1 MRQGGTR
8 GDRGLFERLAIL
20 KIAFLV
26 MAVVL
31 VMAACGGDEEPKSTG
46 SSGGGSTT
54 AAGQEEGGTIEIDG
68 QSANNHG
75 EADVAGESKVDLEAD
90 DFYFE
95 PTVITGEAG
104 QTITIHVENA
114 GDSTHNF
121 SITDQDISEDLDPGS
136 DTEVEVTFPDS
147 GTLVYFC
154 KFHQSQGML
163 GGLEVS
169 S

>member
-8 GDRGLFERLAIL
+8 DDRGLFERLAIL

-46 SSGGGSTT
+46 SGGSNTE
-54 AAGQEEGGTIEIDG
+54 AEQEEGGTIEIDG

-75 EADVAGESKVDLEAD
+75 EADVAGESEVDLEAD

-104 QTITIHVENA
+104 QTITIHVENE

-121 SITDQDISEDLDPGS
+121 SITDQDISEDLDSGS
-136 DTEVEVTFPDS
+136 DAEVEVTFPDS

>member
-1 MRQGGTR
+1 MEAGGTS
-8 GDRGLFERLAIL
+8 GGRGLFERLAVL

-31 VMAACGGDEEPKSTG
+31 VMAACGGDDEPNTSA
-46 SSGGGSTT
+46 SNGGASKTE
-54 AAGQEEGGTIEIDG
+54 AEQEGGTIQIDG

-75 EADVAGESKVDLEAD
+75 EADVAGESEVDLEQD
-90 DFYFE
+90 DFYFD
-95 PTVITGEAG
+95 PTVLKGEAG
-104 QTITIHVENA
+104 QKITIHIENE

-121 SITDQDISEDLDPGS
+121 SITDQKIDEDVDSGG
-136 DTEVEVTFPDS
+136 DADVEVTFPDS

-154 KFHQSQGML
+154 KFHQGQGML

>member
-1 MRQGGTR
+1 MRQGATS
-8 GDRGLFERLAIL
+8 GDKGLFERLAVL

-31 VMAACGGDEEPKSTG
+31 VMAACGGDDEPKSTG
-46 SSGGGSTT
+46 SGGSN
-54 AAGQEEGGTIEIDG
+54 AESSEQEGGTVEIEG

-75 EADVAGESKVDLEAD
+75 EADVAGKSEADVEAD

-95 PTVITGEAG
+95 PTVLTGEPG
-104 QTITIHVENA
+104 QKISIHIENE

-121 SITDQDISEDLDPGS
+121 SISDQGVDEDVDSG
-136 DTEVEVTFPDS
+136 DEVDVDVTFPDS

-154 KFHQSQGML
+154 KFHQGQGML